1 MNDGE
6 KDVLALLEDPIRMA
20 AFEMIVALDNRGVDA
35 SAFQHLLE
43 VEVITEDMLEPL
55 RAAFSAPVPS
65 TTVEEPNA

>member
-55 RAAFSAPVPS
+55 RAVFSAPVPS
-65 TTVEEPNA
+65 TTVGEPNA